1 MDFVEQIKTAKPE
14 LSANSIKTYNVIL
27 KKLYRDVF
35 GDTTTPNTDNFQNV
49 ARIMAHLKDAAIQ
62 TRKTKL
68 SAVMVLAPTPEYR
81 EQISADIIESKKQ
94 TDRSVMTEKLEASE
108 ITPEQMRTVS
118 AALKQDAAA
127 LFKKATLTP
136 KNIQDIQNHIIVS
149 LYHGHIAPRRAID
162 FTEMVLVPTDKATEN
177 YLDMKGSKFVFNKY
191 KTSGTYGTQE
201 IAIPAA
207 LKKIIKK
214 WIPLIPEGTNHL
226 LFNTNREP
234 LTNVTLNQRLTELF
248 GPGRGVNSI
257 RHLYLT
263 QNHSETIRGE
273 DTLSADMRAMGS
285 SIRQARAYIKINS
298 QQQNLTTI

>member
-27 KKLYRDVF
+27 KKLYRDIF

-81 EQISADIIESKKQ
+81 AQISADIIESKKQ

-118 AALKQDAAA
+118 AALKQDSAA
-127 LFKKATLTP
+127 LYKKATLTP

-285 SIRQARAYIKINS
+285 SIRQARAYIKVNPKDIEAK
-298 QQQNLTTI
+298 

>member
-49 ARIMAHLKDAAIQ
+49 ARIMAHLRDAPIQ

-81 EQISADIIESKKQ
+81 AQISADIIESKKQ

-118 AALKQDAAA
+118 AALKQDTAA
-127 LFKKATLTP
+127 LYKKATLTA

-162 FTEMVLVPTDKATEN
+162 FTEMILVPTDKAAEN
-177 YLDMKGSKFVFNKY
+177 YIDMKKSKFVFNNY

-214 WIPLIPEGTNHL
+214 WLPLIPEGTNHL
-226 LFNTNREP
+226 LFNANREP
-234 LTNVTLNQRLTELF
+234 LTNVTLNQRLNEIF
-248 GPGRGVNSI
+248 GAGRGINSI

-263 QNHSETIRGE
+263 ENHAETIRGE
-273 DTLSADMRAMGS
+273 DNLSADMRAMGS
-285 SIRQARAYIKINS
+285 NINQARSYIKVNGREE
-298 QQQNLTTI
+298 

>member
-1 MDFVEQIKTAKPE
+1 MDFADEIKTAKPE

-27 KKLYRDVF
+27 KKLYRDIF
-35 GDTTTPNTDNFQNV
+35 GDTTTPDTDNFLNV
-49 ARIMAHLKDAAIQ
+49 ARIMAHLRDAPVQ

-81 EQISADIIESKKQ
+81 AQIAADLVESKKQ

-118 AALKQDAAA
+118 AAMKQDSAA

-136 KNIQDIQNHIIVS
+136 KNIQDIQNHVIVN

-162 FTEMVLVPTDKATEN
+162 FTEMVLVPTDTATEN
-177 YLDMKGSKFVFNKY
+177 YIDMKKSKFVFNKY

-207 LKKIIKK
+207 LKKILKK

-226 LFNTNREP
+226 LFNANREP
-234 LTNVTLNQRLTELF
+234 LTNVTLNQRLTEIF

-263 QNHSETIRGE
+263 QNHAETIRGE
-273 DTLSADMRAMGS
+273 DKLSEDMRAMGS
-285 SIRQARAYIKINS
+285 NINQARSYIKVNPKDIEANV
-298 QQQNLTTI
+298 

>member
-1 MDFVEQIKTAKPE
+1 MDFADEIKTAKPE

-27 KKLYRDVF
+27 KKLYRDIF

-49 ARIMAHLKDAAIQ
+49 ARIMAHLQDAPVQ

-68 SAVMVLAPTPEYR
+68 SAVMVLAPMPEYR
-81 EQISADIIESKKQ
+81 AQIAADLVESKKQ

-127 LFKKATLTP
+127 LYKKSSLTA
-136 KNIQDIQNHIIVS
+136 KNVQDIQNYVIVN

-162 FTEMVLVPTDKATEN
+162 FTEMFLVPTDTATEN
-177 YLDMKGSKFVFNKY
+177 YIDMKKSKFVFNKY
-191 KTSGTYGTQE
+191 KTAGTYGTQE

-226 LFNTNREP
+226 LFNANREP
-234 LTNVTLNQRLTELF
+234 LTNVTLNQRLTEIF

-263 QNHSETIRGE
+263 QNHAETIRGE
-273 DTLSADMRAMGS
+273 DRLATDMRAMGS
-285 SIRQARAYIKINS
+285 NINQARSYIKINS
-298 QQQNLTTI
+298 KDIETK

>member
-1 MDFVEQIKTAKPE
+1 MDFADEIKTAKPE

-81 EQISADIIESKKQ
+81 AQISADIIESKKQ

-127 LFKKATLTP
+127 LFKKSSLTA
-136 KNIQDIQNHIIVS
+136 KNVQDIQNHVIVN

-191 KTSGTYGTQE
+191 KTAGTYGTQE

-226 LFNTNREP
+226 LFNANREP
-234 LTNVTLNQRLTELF
+234 LTNVTLNQRLTEIF

-273 DTLSADMRAMGS
+273 DKLSEDMRAMGS
-285 SIRQARAYIKINS
+285 NINQARSYIKINS
-298 QQQNLTTI
+298 KDIEAK

>member
-1 MDFVEQIKTAKPE
+1 MDFADEIKTAKPE

-27 KKLYRDVF
+27 KKLYRDIF
-35 GDTTTPNTDNFQNV
+35 GNTTTPNTDNFQNV
-49 ARIMAHLKDAAIQ
+49 ARIMAHLKDAPVQ

-81 EQISADIIESKKQ
+81 AQIAADLVESKKQ

-127 LFKKATLTP
+127 LYKKSSLTA
-136 KNIQDIQNHIIVS
+136 KNVQDIQNHVIVN

-177 YLDMKGSKFVFNKY
+177 YIDMKKSKFVFNKY
-191 KTSGTYGTQE
+191 KTAGTYGTQE
-201 IAIPAA
+201 ITIPAA

-226 LFNTNREP
+226 LFNANREP
-234 LTNVTLNQRLTELF
+234 LTNVTLNQRLTEIF

-263 QNHSETIRGE
+263 QNHAETIRGE
-273 DTLSADMRAMGS
+273 DKLSADMRAMGS
-285 SIRQARAYIKINS
+285 NINQARSYIKINPKD
-298 QQQNLTTI
+298 IEAK

>member
-1 MDFVEQIKTAKPE
+1 MDFADEIKTAKPE

-27 KKLYRDVF
+27 KKLYRDIF

-81 EQISADIIESKKQ
+81 AQISADIIESKKQ

-127 LFKKATLTP
+127 LFKKSSLTA
-136 KNIQDIQNHIIVS
+136 KNVQDIQNHVIVN

-191 KTSGTYGTQE
+191 KTAGTYGTQE

-226 LFNTNREP
+226 LFNANREP
-234 LTNVTLNQRLTELF
+234 LTNVTLNQRLTEIF

-273 DTLSADMRAMGS
+273 DKLSEDMRAMGS
-285 SIRQARAYIKINS
+285 NINQARSYIKINS
-298 QQQNLTTI
+298 KDIEAK

>member
-1 MDFVEQIKTAKPE
+1 MDFADEIKTAKPE

-27 KKLYRDVF
+27 KKLYRDIF
-35 GDTTTPNTDNFQNV
+35 GNTTTPNTDNFQNV
-49 ARIMAHLKDAAIQ
+49 ARIMAHLKDAPVQ

-81 EQISADIIESKKQ
+81 AQIAADLVESKKQ

-127 LFKKATLTP
+127 LYKKSSLTA
-136 KNIQDIQNHIIVS
+136 KNVQDIQNHVIVN

-177 YLDMKGSKFVFNKY
+177 YIDMKKSKFVFNKY

-201 IAIPAA
+201 ITIPAA

-226 LFNTNREP
+226 LFNANREP
-234 LTNVTLNQRLTELF
+234 LTNVTLNQRLTEIF

-263 QNHSETIRGE
+263 QNHAETIRGE
-273 DTLSADMRAMGS
+273 DKLSADMRAMGS
-285 SIRQARAYIKINS
+285 NINQARSYIKINPKD
-298 QQQNLTTI
+298 IEAK